1 MIQLN
6 LYLIEGIHAK
16 YIHTPEMF
24 KYNYKQTRA
33 SVITLQTAQ
42 QTLWTVSP
50 KTWLKALLEL

>member
-50 KTWLKALLEL
+50 KLG